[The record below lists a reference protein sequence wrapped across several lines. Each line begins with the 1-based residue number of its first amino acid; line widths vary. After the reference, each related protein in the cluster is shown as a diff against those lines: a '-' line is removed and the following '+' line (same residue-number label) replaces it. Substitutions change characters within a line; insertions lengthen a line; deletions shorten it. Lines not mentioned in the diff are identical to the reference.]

1 VVKGTKED
9 ASSLEGQNGK
19 HLADRWGLPYREA
32 HTLSIDPAALEIVDR
47 EESRRLRVLPLEVG
61 ADGPVFAVAEPS
73 EERFTAVRDLAGD
86 NASFVVVAKE
96 TLDALLNSKVFS
108 VPNNSRKPSLFRRT
122 DEDGAGDEETGAVQ
136 DEHGQVHDE
145 HHAEHHGDHD
155 GHDDHAV
162 PELNGNG
169 NGNGHEPKGAGH
181 VAESTAQLE
190 DLFSQIASG
199 AGSLRA
205 QVDQLTESLETT
217 QRELRE
223 ANEQLAEVN
232 KVAENHDSTV
242 AGLQT
247 KVGELQAEID
257 GLREELERS
266 TALNESMT
274 ARLEEVAR
282 ALLEPSSGD
291 GA

>member
-1 VVKGTKED
+1 MVKGTKED
-9 ASSLEGQNGK
+9 ASSLEQNGK

-61 ADGPVFAVAEPS
+61 TDGPVFAVAEPS

-86 NASFVVVAKE
+86 NATFVVVAKD

-108 VPNNSRKPSLFRRT
+108 VSNGARKPSLFRRS
-122 DEDGAGDEETGAVQ
+122 DEEDFGAEVENGQ
-136 DEHGQVHDE
+136 APAEAVEHQHE
-145 HHAEHHGDHD
+145 EQPA
-155 GHDDHAV
+155 A
-162 PELNGNG
+162 ELNGNG
-169 NGNGHEPKGAGH
+169 NGHEAREVGH
-181 VAESTAQLE
+181 VNESTAQLE

-205 QVDQLTESLETT
+205 QVDQLTGSLEAT
-217 QRELRE
+217 QHELRE
-223 ANEQLAEVN
+223 ANEQLAEATR
-232 KVAENHDSTV
+232 VAESHNETV
-242 AGLQT
+242 AGLQ
-247 KVGELQAEID
+247 AEIER
-257 GLREELERS
+257 LREELERS
-266 TALNESMT
+266 TALNDSMT